1 MGARKHLAVTKLSR
15 AKPPCVLSLYD
26 ACLVVIDGPRLG
38 HCVHL
43 HDVPVVIGR
52 SPKAD
57 FQVDHSSVSRLHCTV
72 WHEGACIR
80 VRDLDSKN
88 GTRVNG
94 SPIAKAELADGDHIV
109 IGDVVLKFVLGG
121 SLEARYHEALYQLAT
136 LDSLTQLHNRR
147 EFRECLHD
155 AVNRVRSDGSVL
167 SVVIFDLDHFKQI
180 NDILGHD
187 TGDAVL
193 RRLATILQDKLRSD
207 DMSGRLGGDEFAVLL
222 RDTGA
227 TEAAD
232 WCENLRASMEGM
244 GMERGSLPDP
254 VTISIGVATSTP
266 AGESGREL
274 MHAADM
280 ALLRAKAEG
289 RNRVCAAGPED
300 HQATSEG
307 PRLRQ

>member
-1 MGARKHLAVTKLSR
+1 MGTRKHLAVTKLSR
-15 AKPPCVLSLYD
+15 AKPPCVPSLDD

-57 FQVDHSSVSRLHCTV
+57 FQVDHASVSRLHCTV
-72 WHEGACIR
+72 WQEGTAIR
-80 VRDLDSKN
+80 VRDLGSKN
-88 GTRVNG
+88 GTSVNTMLV
-94 SPIAKAELADGDHIV
+94 AKAELHNGDHIAL
-109 IGDVVLKFVLGG
+109 GEVVLKFVLGG

-147 EFRECLHD
+147 EFRDCLHD
-155 AVNRVRSDGSVL
+155 AVNRVRTDGSVL

-193 RRLATILQDKLRSD
+193 RRLATILQDKLNSG
-207 DMSGRLGGDEFAVLL
+207 DMAGRLGGDEFAVLL

-227 TEAAD
+227 SEAAD
-232 WCENLRASMEGM
+232 WCEKLRASTDGM
-244 GMERGSLPDP
+244 GMEGRGLPDP
-254 VTISIGVATSTP
+254 VTISVGVATSTP
-266 AGESGREL
+266 LGESGREL

-289 RNRVCAAGPED
+289 RNRVCVSGPED
-300 HQATSEG
+300 LEAASEG
-307 PRLRQ
+307 PRSRQ